1 MLGDGTIGRK
11 KPLGVARGLE
21 SLHTALPLAC
31 RLVGILCAIIE
42 IPMLAMFYPWEN
54 LAHGGSVALEFVRD
68 DDARD
73 VGQSFQ
79 EFAKE
84 LLCRS
89 LVTPPLHQD
98 IEHVPILIDC
108 PPQIMVL
115 AFDRQKHFIEVLLVS
130 RLRAAATELIS
141 ILLAKLATP
150 LADRLIGHDHATFE
164 Q

>member
-79 EFAKE
+79 EFA
-84 LLCRS
+84 
-89 LVTPPLHQD
+89 
-98 IEHVPILIDC
+98 
-108 PPQIMVL
+108 
-115 AFDRQKHFIEVLLVS
+115 
-130 RLRAAATELIS
+130 TELIS